1 MGKGRSGAS
10 THMEQIMSE
19 TIQSRSQAEV
29 TPGTAREQLEQL
41 YRAIGIQAVAAAA
54 AQVAKTEP
62 KVERREHELP
72 AFLRED
78 RNAA

>member
-1 MGKGRSGAS
+1 
-10 THMEQIMSE
+10 MSE
-19 TIQSRSQAEV
+19 TTLSRPYATP

-54 AQVAKTEP
+54 AQVSRVEP
-62 KVERREHELP
+62 KPERKQHELP

>member
-1 MGKGRSGAS
+1 
-10 THMEQIMSE
+10 MSE
-19 TIQSRSQAEV
+19 TSQSRTTQPPV
-29 TPGTAREQLEQL
+29 PGTAREQLEQL

-54 AQVAKTEP
+54 AQVRSETKP
-62 KVERREHELP
+62 ERVQHELP